1 MGGPGQY
8 TGLTSSKTVLGIY
21 FYRCATLSQIWVDG
35 GYRGDDLKTWVAQLK
50 QAHKVDLEVVKENGA
65 GFTVLPRRW
74 VVERTFTQLLNYHR
88 RSKDYGVLN
97 NNSEAF
103 IQVAMIHLLIRRLAK
118 K

>member
-1 MGGPGQY
+1 MLEVHTPDCRDAPSDMF
-8 TGLTSSKTVLGIY
+8 L
-21 FYRCATLSQIWVDG
+21 
-35 GYRGDDLKTWVAQLK
+35 LKKACHRSDEVQVRK
-50 QAHKVDLEVVKENGA
+50 QVHKVDLEVVKENGA
-65 GFTVLPRRW
+65 GFIVLPRRW

-103 IQVAMIHLLIRRLAK
+103 IQVAMIQLLIRRLAK